1 MTWMLVVILAGILTG
16 TFGLPMKY
24 TTRWKWEHTWT
35 LWTVWTLLVI
45 PLIAGLAT
53 IPDLFTVLS
62 QSGAAALLKVFA
74 FGLVW
79 GVSAIAFGFGIH
91 YLGLGLGYSL
101 MMGMII
107 AIGSLVPLLAGGGTN
122 VSVSSIL
129 AMSGAVAVIIAG
141 IVLSAWAAVI
151 KTKDQCPTGEAANAE
166 RKSLAKGLIV
176 CLIAGATAPFLN
188 FAFVYGDRIRE
199 TAVRLGTSRTLAP
212 NAVWVVA
219 LFGGF
224 IVNLTYT
231 LLLIRRN
238 GSWKLFRDPGTG
250 IYYFYTFLM
259 GILWAGSLFMYGM
272 GAANLGR
279 LGASIG
285 WAAFNAIGIFW
296 ANVLGILTR
305 EWQGVGRK
313 GMFLMAAGL
322 AILIVG
328 VFLIKLV

>member
-1 MTWMLVVILAGILTG
+1 MPWMIVVIFAGILTG

-45 PLIAGLAT
+45 PLFAGLAT
-53 IPDLFTVLS
+53 IPNLFTVLY

-79 GVSAIAFGFGIH
+79 GVSAIAFGFGIY

-107 AIGSLVPLLAGGGTN
+107 AIGSLVPLLAGGGKDIT
-122 VSVSSIL
+122 SSNIL

-141 IVLSAWAAVI
+141 IALSAWAAII
-151 KTKDQCPTGEAANAE
+151 KTKDQRPMGESPNAE
-166 RKSLAKGLIV
+166 RKSLAKGLII

-188 FAFVYGDRIRE
+188 FAFVFGDRIRE

-231 LLLIRRN
+231 LLLVQKNR
-238 GSWKLFRDPGTG
+238 SWKLFRDKGTG

-259 GILWAGSLFMYGM
+259 GILWAGSIFIYGM
-272 GAANLGR
+272 GAANLGQ
-279 LGASIG
+279 LGASVG

-296 ANVLGILTR
+296 ANLLGILTR

-313 GMFLMAAGL
+313 GMLLMAGGL
-322 AILIVG
+322 TILIVG

>member
-1 MTWMLVVILAGILTG
+1 MSWMLVVIFAGILTG
-16 TFGLPMKY
+16 SFGLPMKY

-45 PLIAGLAT
+45 PLVAGLAT
-53 IPDLFTVLS
+53 IPNLFAVLS
-62 QSGAAALLKVFA
+62 QSGVAALLKVFV

-107 AIGSLVPLLAGGGTN
+107 AVGSMVPLLAGGGKN
-122 VSVSSIL
+122 VPSTSIL

-141 IVLSAWAAVI
+141 IALSAWAAVI
-151 KTKDQCPTGEAANAE
+151 KTKAQRSPGESPDAD
-166 RKSLAKGLIV
+166 RKSLTKGLII
-176 CLIAGATAPFLN
+176 CLIAGTTAPFLN

-231 LLLIRRN
+231 LFLVRKD
-238 GSWKLFRDPGTG
+238 GSWKLFREKGTG

-259 GILWAGSLFMYGM
+259 GIFWAGAIFIYGM
-272 GAANLGR
+272 GAANLGQ

-296 ANVLGILTR
+296 ANLLGILTH
-305 EWQGVGRK
+305 EWKGVGRK
-313 GMFLMAAGL
+313 GMLIMAAGL
-322 AILIVG
+322 TILIVG